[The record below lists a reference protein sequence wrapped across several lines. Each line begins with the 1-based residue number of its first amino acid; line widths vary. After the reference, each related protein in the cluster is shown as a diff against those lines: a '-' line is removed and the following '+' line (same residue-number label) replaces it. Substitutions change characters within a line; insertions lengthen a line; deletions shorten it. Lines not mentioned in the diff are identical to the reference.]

1 MLSDILG
8 RHRGPYRFC
17 VSRPGKRVGFYRS
30 EWLAGCTDSDDVG
43 TEAMALLSDPR
54 DTISSVGVW
63 SVREEQFVTS
73 IRGEE
78 DL

>member
-1 MLSDILG
+1 MLADILG

-17 VSRPGKRVGFYRS
+17 VTRPGKKIGFHRT
-30 EWLAGCTDSDDVG
+30 EWLTGMTESDDVG
-43 TEAMALLSDPR
+43 SEAWALLSDPR

-63 SVREEQFVTS
+63 SEREQQFVTS
-73 IRGEE
+73 IRGEK